1 MPTVSEIETRFMQE
15 LAVRHTRPP
24 TPPVERADYAGGTMT
39 AAVTGAQVAL
49 AAAPMKVGAWIDCPL
64 TSIDAEYVRRL
75 RACGVTTA
83 AIMTNKMNAVR
94 SAEPWRLLAPETTIV
109 RAANAFRTGGMDVV
123 LTCWPR
129 PSKAQIAT
137 LAESMTGLMRD
148 TRAVALEVD
157 LEANWHPRYLDGF
170 KSMKAAATHL
180 VATLRTVANGARVE
194 VTTFPGHAEARPG
207 ALVSPHVDTL
217 IPQAYSVRNRSHGK
231 IEWTDELGPGRIQ
244 RMAHANAVAT
254 GCPHVA
260 MGLAA
265 YDQAWPGRT
274 IGEAM
279 GVAIE
284 TTRALGC
291 GEIRYWSSKHIVG
304 KFGQKT
310 VRNAIGGIR

>member
-1 MPTVSEIETRFMQE
+1 M
-15 LAVRHTRPP
+15 
-24 TPPVERADYAGGTMT
+24 ADYAGGTVS
-39 AAVTGAQVAL
+39 AAVTGAQAAL
-49 AAAPMKVGAWIDCPL
+49 AAVPTKVGAWIDCPL
-64 TSIDAEYVRRL
+64 TSIDTEYVRRM
-75 RACGVTTA
+75 RACNITTA
-83 AIMTNKMNAVR
+83 AIMTNRMNAVR

-109 RAANAFRTGGMDVV
+109 RAANVFRAGGMDVV

-129 PSKAQIAT
+129 PSKSQIAL
-137 LAESMTGLMRD
+137 LAASMTGLMRD

-170 KSMKAAATHL
+170 KSMKAAAAHL
-180 VATLRTVANGARVE
+180 VDTLREVANGARVE

-207 ALVSPHVDTL
+207 ALVSAHVDAL

-231 IEWTDELGPGRIQ
+231 IAWDDELGPGRIQ
-244 RMAHANAVAT
+244 RMSYANAIAT

-265 YDQAWPGRT
+265 YDQAWPGHT

-291 GEIRYWSSKHIVG
+291 REIRYWSSKHIVG
-304 KFGQKT
+304 KFGQT
-310 VRNAIGGIR
+310 AVRKAISGARL

>member
-1 MPTVSEIETRFMQE
+1 
-15 LAVRHTRPP
+15 
-24 TPPVERADYAGGTMT
+24 MT
-39 AAVTGAQVAL
+39 AAVTGAQAAL
-49 AAAPMKVGAWIDCPL
+49 ASVPMKVGAWIDCPL
-64 TSIDAEYVRRL
+64 TSVDAEYVRRL

-83 AIMTNKMNAVR
+83 AIMTNKSTAIR

-129 PSKAQIAT
+129 PSKSQIAL
-137 LAESMTGLMRD
+137 LAASMTWLMRD
-148 TRAVALEVD
+148 AKAIALEVD

-170 KSMKAAATHL
+170 KTMKAAAAHL
-180 VATLRTVANGARVE
+180 VDVLRAVANGARVE

-231 IEWTDELGPGRIQ
+231 IEWNDELGPGRIQ
-244 RMAHANAVAT
+244 RMSHANAVAT

-265 YDQAWPGRT
+265 YDQAWPGRA

-291 GEIRYWSSKHIVG
+291 REIRYWSSKHIVG
-304 KFGQKT
+304 KFGQVS
-310 VRNAIGGIR
+310 VRKAIAAIET